1 MITRDAIRELASH
14 QSEAGCAVSFY
25 FQPSTP
31 KDQSHRE
38 EILHLKELVRNA
50 LRSAEVGGANACAR
64 ADLDHILGMAD
75 RIHNN
80 GGKAK
85 AIFADS
91 SKGIWQEFDVPPK
104 FAGTQLIVN
113 SRFRLKPLAPLLEF
127 TPRVCVVL
135 VDRSKARLYDYT
147 LGEAKEL
154 VDFFNDLPRVGESD
168 GFAGYDAGHKERHAA
183 ETAKHHYKRVDDIVL
198 KMYNRGGWDFIAFGT
213 RDELWHEIEEVLH
226 QDIRQRM
233 LGRFHIDPS
242 QANANTIVN
251 EIERL
256 LRERDERMRD
266 EIMGTVVGEAK
277 RNGNG
282 AVGLRRVLGALEK
295 REIQTLVIGGQF
307 EAPGVECSNCGH
319 LEFSSNEKCTLCQQ
333 KTTPVEDLTDA
344 IIAVALRNGVEIV
357 SISNDDRLAVNGHI
371 AAKLRFRSDQNT
383 PMKMAG

>member
-1 MITRDAIRELASH
+1 MITREEIRELASH

-38 EILHLKELVRNA
+38 ETLHLKELVRAA
-50 LRSAEVGGANACAR
+50 LRAAEVGGPNACAR
-64 ADLDHILGMAD
+64 ADLDRILGMSD

-91 SKGIWQEFDVPPK
+91 SKGIWREFDVPPR
-104 FAGTQLIVN
+104 FASTQLIVN

-127 TPRVCVVL
+127 TPRVSVVL

-147 LGEAKEL
+147 MGEAKEVL
-154 VDFFNDLPRVGESD
+154 DFFNDLPRVGESD
-168 GFAGYDAGHKERHAA
+168 GFAGFDAGHKERHAA
-183 ETAKHHYKRVDDIVL
+183 EIAKHHYKRVDDTVL

-213 RDELWHEIEEVLH
+213 RDEQWHEIEEVLH
-226 QDIRQRM
+226 QDIRQRV

-242 QANANTIVN
+242 QASSNTIVS

-256 LRERDERMRD
+256 LSDRDQRSRD
-266 EIMGTVVGEAK
+266 EIMDTVVGEAK

-295 REIQTLVIGGQF
+295 GEIQTLVIGDQF
-307 EAPGVECSNCGH
+307 EAPGVECPNCGH
-319 LEFSSNEKCTLCQQ
+319 LEFSSNEKCTLCEH
-333 KTTPVEDLTDA
+333 KTTAVDDLADA
-344 IIAVALRNGVEIV
+344 IIGAALRNGIEIM
-357 SISNDDRLAVNGHI
+357 SISNDDRLANNGHI

-383 PMKMAG
+383 PMKLAS